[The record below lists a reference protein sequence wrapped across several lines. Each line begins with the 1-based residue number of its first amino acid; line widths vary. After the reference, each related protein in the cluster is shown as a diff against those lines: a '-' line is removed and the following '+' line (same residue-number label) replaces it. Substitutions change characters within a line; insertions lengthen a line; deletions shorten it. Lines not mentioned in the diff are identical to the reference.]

1 MTIGGHHKRESNE
14 ALSNNEYAQVEEIVT
29 TGEENISPGNF
40 KSPNSQVRIAPPM
53 IESLPAAAAYKT

>member
-1 MTIGGHHKRESNE
+1 MTVGGHHKRESNE
-14 ALSNNEYAQVEEIVT
+14 ALSNNEYAHVEEIVT

-53 IESLPAAAAYKT
+53 IES